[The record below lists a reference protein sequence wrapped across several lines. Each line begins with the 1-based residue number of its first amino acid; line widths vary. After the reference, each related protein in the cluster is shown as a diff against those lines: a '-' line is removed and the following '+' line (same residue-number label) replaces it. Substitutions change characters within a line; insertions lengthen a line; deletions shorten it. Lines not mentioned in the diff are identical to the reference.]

1 MHRGTGCESVKRTIV
16 MGLSSKANS
25 ATENKPNRPGPSKDK
40 FKKQSQPKRQCN
52 MPYMSDS
59 LIIPRVKQVVNV
71 LLVSQIFQ
79 YSRSPSVQDEV
90 MRLWYGVNSSVLL
103 IGY

>member
-1 MHRGTGCESVKRTIV
+1 MHRGTGCEPVKRTTV

-40 FKKQSQPKRQCN
+40 YKKHCQPKRQYN

-71 LLVSQIFQ
+71 SLVSHIFQ
-79 YSRSPSVQDEV
+79 YSRSPSAQDE
-90 MRLWYGVNSSVLL
+90 MRLW
-103 IGY
+103 

>member
-1 MHRGTGCESVKRTIV
+1 MHRGTGCEPVKRTTA

-40 FKKQSQPKRQCN
+40 YKKHCQPKRQYN

-71 LLVSQIFQ
+71 LLVSHIFQ
-79 YSRSPSVQDEV
+79 YSRSPSVQDK
-90 MRLWYGVNSSVLL
+90 MLLSYGVNSIVHP